1 MSRVRRIYSMDKDW
15 SFRIGEIEEGIENAH
30 CDIYSHS
37 KAGSCRGVPKAAF
50 NVSGWETVT
59 LPHDWSVKTAF
70 DKNATASWGYKTKGN
85 AWYRK
90 AFYLDESF
98 DNKQLLLT
106 FDGVAK
112 NATVYFNGSVLKRNY
127 TSYAPFCVDI
137 TDRAHFGGEPN
148 VLAVYVEANGWEGW
162 WYEGAGIYRHVT
174 LEVKDKT
181 CVARYGVFVKPEKQQ
196 DCDDWNVIVEITLNN
211 HSYDDDDVEVTAE
224 IFDEYNNPVVVAT
237 EKVDIKAYSDKTLTL
252 SGVCSSPNLWD
263 IDSPHMYKCLVSI
276 SRNGECVDDEEVSFG
291 FRTIEVSAEKG
302 FFLNG
307 RSVKLYGTC
316 NHQDHGG
323 IGVAVPDSLHEYR
336 IKKLKSMG
344 SNAYRCAH
352 GMPHKELLDACD
364 KLGMLVMDENRNFET
379 GDDYLCQLREMVL
392 RDRNHPS
399 VVMYSLFNEEP
410 LQSGYDGQRMVR
422 HMRAEVH
429 KLDNTRFVTGAMHG
443 GVLEDSGAASA
454 LDICGINY
462 QMWTY
467 NEFPKKFPNV
477 PVVAS
482 ETTSY
487 FAVRGCLETDLN
499 NNLLS
504 DYDEESSDWGA
515 TVRHTWQEIMPRD
528 YIMGGFM
535 WTGFDYLGEPTPCVW
550 PSVSSFF
557 GMMDVCGFEK
567 SGYWVSKAIFSKEPV
582 CHLLPHWNHKGKEGK
597 PIKVMSC
604 TNCPQAELFLNGT
617 SLGVKQV
624 DKLHQTCWEVPF
636 EEGEIRLVGYD
647 ERGKTLAEHTV
658 VTSGEVV
665 SIKVLPS
672 ENTIYNDGT
681 DAIPVDFIAVD
692 EIGNEVYDAN
702 FIINI
707 YANGGEIIGTSNG
720 NPNCHEPFDSPKRS
734 IFNGRCQAIVRCNAG
749 SEKLIVG
756 CTCDEYKLDCSAV
769 VDCQPRETMT
779 TIESVNEIYLSD
791 WKLSSE
797 LSDEKP
803 DADIRI
809 SDSDMNT
816 MEPVSV
822 FETTGKFYKNVG
834 KYGLY
839 RCTANI
845 PETLGDTPCTIKF
858 YSLWGECDV
867 WIGGKLIAQLNNYWA
882 EPLEIP
888 VTQELIGKKEISVV
902 VKCINESGAGIGGG
916 VVIR

>member
-1 MSRVRRIYSMDKDW
+1 MSRVRKIYSMDKDW
-15 SFRIGEIEEGIENAH
+15 SFRMGNVNEYLDNKHG
-30 CDIYSHS
+30 DIYNSS
-37 KAGSCRGVPKAAF
+37 KAGSCRGVPQPAF
-50 NVSGWETVT
+50 NVSEWDKVT
-59 LPHDWSVKTAF
+59 LPHDWSVKTKF
-70 DKNATASWGYKTKGN
+70 DESATASWGYKTKGN

-98 DNKQLLLT
+98 DNKQLIIT

-137 TDRAHFGGEPN
+137 SDRAHFGGEPN
-148 VLAVYVEANGWEGW
+148 VLAVYVEADEWEGW

-174 LEVKDKT
+174 LEAKDKT
-181 CVARYGVFVKPEKQQ
+181 CVARYGVFVKPTKNE
-196 DCDDWNVIVEITLNN
+196 DSEDWNVNVEITLSN
-211 HSYDDDDVEVTAE
+211 HSYEDENVEAVAE
-224 IFDEYNNPVVVAT
+224 IFDEYNNPVIVAT
-237 EKVDIKAYSDKTLTL
+237 ESVKLLAYSDKKLSLSGTL
-252 SGVCSSPNLWD
+252 SEPKLWDINSPNL
-263 IDSPHMYKCLVSI
+263 YKCVVSVVK
-276 SRNGECVDDEEVSFG
+276 NGECVDDEEVCFG

-307 RSVKLYGTC
+307 RRIKLYGTC

-323 IGVAVPDSLHEYR
+323 IGVAVPDSIHEYR

-379 GDDYLCQLREMVL
+379 GDDYITQLREMVL

-399 VVMYSLFNEEP
+399 VIMYSLFNEEP
-410 LQSGYDGQRMVR
+410 LQSTYDGQRMAR

-443 GVLEDSGAASA
+443 GVLEDNGAATS

-467 NEFPKKFPNV
+467 SDFPKKYPNI

-487 FAVRGCLETDLN
+487 FAVRGCLETDLD
-499 NNLLS
+499 NNLIC
-504 DYDEESSDWGA
+504 DYDEESADWGA
-515 TVRHTWQEIMPRD
+515 TVRQTWQEIMPRD

-582 CHLLPHWNHKGKEGK
+582 CHLLPHWNHKGREGEQ
-597 PIKVMSC
+597 IKIMSC
-604 TNCPQAELFLNGT
+604 TNCPKAELVLNGR
-617 SLGVKQV
+617 SQGIKNI
-624 DKLHQTCWEVPF
+624 DKLHQACWEVPF
-636 EEGEIRLVGYD
+636 EAGELKLLGFDENGRLI
-647 ERGKTLAEHTV
+647 AEHKV
-658 VTSGEVV
+658 VTSGDVASV
-665 SIKVLPS
+665 KVIPS
-672 ENTIYNDGT
+672 KNSMYNDGT
-681 DAIPVDFIAVD
+681 DAILVDFIAID
-692 EIGNEVYDAN
+692 KDGNEVFDAN
-702 FIINI
+702 FTINI
-707 YANGGEIIGTSNG
+707 YAEGGEVIGTSNG
-720 NPNCHEPFDSPKRS
+720 NPNCHEPFDSATRS
-734 IFNGRCQAIVRCNAG
+734 VFGGKCQAVVRCKAG
-749 SEKLIVG
+749 TKQLKVG
-756 CTCDEYKLDCSAV
+756 CLSDLLDGECSAL
-769 VDCQPRETMT
+769 VDCAARETIS
-779 TIESVNEIYLSD
+779 TIESISEIYLSD
-791 WKLSSE
+791 WTLSSE
-797 LSDEKP
+797 LTTQKP
-803 DADIRI
+803 DVNVKL
-809 SDSDMNT
+809 SNNDMNT

-822 FETTGKFYKNVG
+822 FENTSKFYNNID
-834 KYGLY
+834 KYGIY
-839 RCTANI
+839 RCNAKI
-845 PETLGDTPCTIKF
+845 PKTIGETLCTIKF
-858 YSLWGECDV
+858 YSIWGEYEVYVD
-867 WIGGKLIAQLNNYWA
+867 GKLITNGSNFWGQ
-882 EPLEIP
+882 PLEIP
-888 VTQELIGKKEISVV
+888 VTDELVGNKEISVI